1 MLLVI
6 TFPNLIKP
14 SMKNLFFCILT
25 CGIVLSVAAQNSSGG
40 NSVSSVASFIDFQR
54 SMQRPSEAMSKN
66 EAMLKKQFEDKKLV
80 WPAKYVYLRS
90 FKYDSQLEVW
100 VKNDRK
106 DPYKLFKSYRVCAL
120 AGTLGPKRMEG
131 DYQVPEGFY
140 YINEFNPKSNYHL
153 SLGLNYPNISDRILS
168 DINSPGGDI
177 YIHGSCVTVGCIP
190 LTDPMIEELYTITA
204 HAKNQ
209 GQDFIPVHIFPI
221 KFNVKRSIE
230 YLSRLTKDDEQ
241 LKNFT
246 SHLEDAFNYFEKHK
260 QVPVVM
266 ISDKGEYYVNDAPDK
281 KWNVVP
287 DAKPIPKRKNVQH
300 RTRVITG
307 LVEAVHQWPQYPG
320 GGEEFLKYLDK
331 LGKEMR
337 EYLPKANR
345 RAFVQL
351 EFIIDK
357 DGMPVNFKVIKGGV
371 NEAFNDELISRLEAS
386 MATWQ
391 PAILNDKPV
400 PKKMVQ
406 TVTIEIPEP
415 MEM

>member
-25 CGIVLSVAAQNSSGG
+25 WGITLSIAAQNSSGG
-40 NSVSSVASFIDFQR
+40 NSVSSVASFIDFQK
-54 SMQRPSEAMSKN
+54 SLQRPSEAMSKN

-80 WPAKYVYLRS
+80 WPAKYVYIRS

-140 YINEFNPKSNYHL
+140 YINEFNPKSTYHL
-153 SLGLNYPNISDRILS
+153 SLGINYPNISDRILS

-221 KFNVKRSIE
+221 KFNVKRSID
-230 YLSRLTKDDEQ
+230 YLGRLTKDDEQ
-241 LKNFT
+241 LKNFS

-266 ISDKGEYYVNDAPDK
+266 TSDKGEYYVNDAPDK
-281 KWNVVP
+281 KWNVAP
-287 DAKPIPKRKNVQH
+287 EAKPIPKRKNVQH

-307 LVEAVHQWPQYPG
+307 LVESVHQWPQYPG
-320 GGEEFLKYLDK
+320 GGDGLLKYLDK
-331 LGKEMR
+331 VGKEMK
-337 EYLPKANR
+337 EYLPKNR
-345 RAFVQL
+345 NKAFVQL
-351 EFIIDK
+351 EFVVDS
-357 DGMPVNFKVIKGGV
+357 DGVPVNFKVTRGGV
-371 NEAFNDELISRLEAS
+371 NEDFNDELISKLEAT